1 MLICLN
7 DLLACLELT
16 QPRKLLTNFSKNSS
30 YLLPEPLRLDEF
42 LPNYCFLGSN
52 LLTLPPFLRHDFGN
66 VYAAVAQ
73 LVEHQLPKLRVASS
87 SLVYRSISK
96 SLKTSKL
103 SSCFQRFVHIIRAGF
118 PSFHPWILPG
128 FN

>member
-73 LVEHQLPKLRVASS
+73 LVEHQLPKLRVAGSS
-87 SLVYRSISK
+87 PVCRSFGNQIVIERF
-96 SLKTSKL
+96 L
-103 SSCFQRFVHIIRAGF
+103 SDFCF
-118 PSFHPWILPG
+118 
-128 FN
+128 